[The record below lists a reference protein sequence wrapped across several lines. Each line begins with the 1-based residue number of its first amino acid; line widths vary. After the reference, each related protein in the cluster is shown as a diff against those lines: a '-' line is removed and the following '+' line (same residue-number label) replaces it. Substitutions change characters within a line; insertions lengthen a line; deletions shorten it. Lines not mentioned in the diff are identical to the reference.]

1 MDRLSGLMAFIRTAE
16 LGSFV
21 AAGRALGR
29 SASAVGK
36 GVTRLEQQL
45 GVRLFQRSTR
55 SLSLTDEGRVFQE
68 RCRRILDDLDDAQA
82 TLSQSTEVPRGRLR
96 ISMPAASYHLFQSV
110 LTAFMALYPDI
121 ELDLDFSDKL
131 VDVIE
136 EGMDIVIRSGDLPDS
151 RLMSRPLPG
160 VQPILCA
167 APVYLE
173 RHGSPQT
180 PAELDGHLAVRFRY
194 FKNGKLLDFPLM
206 REAGAR
212 EPRTRTVMIS
222 NNMEMV
228 LGALIKGFGLGT
240 IPDFLA
246 REALADG
253 SLRCLLHGYLIP
265 PDNMSI
271 VWPSSRQLSRKIRV
285 FVDFMCERL
294 EQEAAQLRATL
305 AQECLYSRRSE
316 SRLARDGG

>member
-1 MDRLSGLMAFIRTAE
+1 MDRLSGLMSFIRTAE

-21 AAGRALGR
+21 AAGRALGL

-36 GVTRLEQQL
+36 GVTRLEQRL

-68 RCRRILDDLDDAQA
+68 RCRRILDDLDDAQS
-82 TLSQSTEVPRGRLR
+82 TLSQSTEIPRGRLR
-96 ISMPAASYHLFQSV
+96 VSMPAASYHLFQSV
-110 LTAFMALYPDI
+110 LIAFMEAYPDI

-136 EGMDIVIRSGDLPDS
+136 EGVDVVIRTGELPDS
-151 RLMSRPLPG
+151 RLMHRPLPG
-160 VQPILCA
+160 VQPVLCA
-167 APVYLE
+167 APSYLE
-173 RHGSPQT
+173 RHGVPMT
-180 PAELDGHLAVRFRY
+180 PAELDDHLVVRFRY
-194 FKNGKLLDFPLM
+194 FKNGKLLDFPLL
-206 REAGAR
+206 REEGAR
-212 EPRTRTVMIS
+212 EPRTRTVMVS

-228 LGALIKGFGLGT
+228 RAALIKGFGLGT

-246 REALADG
+246 REALANG
-253 SLRCLLHGYLIP
+253 SLYCLLHSYLIA
-265 PDNMSI
+265 PDTLNI

-294 EQEAAQLRATL
+294 EQEATLMRATL
-305 AQECLYSRRSE
+305 AQDCRYSRSNDN
-316 SRLARDGG
+316 SSAR